1 MEARIK
7 MQQPGTIPKSLGR
20 QVGVLPISSGNKLRR
35 ANKSDV
41 GMAIPVGGTDID
53 QVQSYQARPPSGSS
67 AGSSRQ
73 AQSNAG
79 RVGIRRTSSKG
90 DVNIQD
96 TVYSRMPDR
105 PSERTVAGQLMK
117 KYLGTANVNLPNPS
131 PGDQQEE
138 PQSRGNMLT
147 VSSSRGKAQ
156 RTSPASSRTA
166 GSEGTRKSSASK
178 QETSSGQQSS
188 RSTSSITNNSST
200 KGKRAMPGSRVKKSN
215 SIKDVN
221 DVAIEDDLEGQ
232 DIKFYDI
239 PSQRSRPGSSKVR
252 RSPGSA
258 RSQIS
263 DGHGGENGKK
273 QHKTIDPEE
282 ILAQNMESDL
292 NKIYEINL
300 HMNELTH
307 IDHMEK
313 FKKVKVLDLSCN
325 FIEQIQNLEFN
336 KDLRELKLYDNRLRK
351 IECLENLKELVSLQ
365 LQHNKIKVIGKSL
378 SGQKKLKTLR
388 IDCNQLL
395 KIDPPELSMCVQ
407 ITTLDISYNMLDSL
421 AALNYLPNLEEVNAA
436 GNRLRTVSD
445 LSKCKRLGELDL
457 SGNRITDLSGLR
469 GLPKLN
475 TLNISNNQLSSL
487 KTLGK
492 LRNLQDL
499 LASHNHIHELSP
511 IPVQLPGLET
521 LDLTNNEIVDWDE
534 FYHLDGMAGLVE
546 LFVAENPFC
555 APEGSMPHYF
565 SAIQVVLPDLEII
578 DGAHIKKHV
587 SKGAP
592 LMRPMS
598 ASTIVSL
605 RQMDSQMRSADD
617 QMRSLERSLEEKFA
631 ALRST
636 CDSLPLEPPS
646 SSRPGYSPTLS
657 PDTPSSSCS
666 SRSRILQARR
676 FAATVEKP

>member
-336 KDLRELKLYDNRLRK
+336 K
-351 IECLENLKELVSLQ
+351 ELVSLQ

-578 DGAHIKKHV
+578 DG
-587 SKGAP
+587 
-592 LMRPMS
+592 
-598 ASTIVSL
+598 
-605 RQMDSQMRSADD
+605 MDSQMRSADD

-666 SRSRILQARR
+666 ILVS
-676 FAATVEKP
+676 FTYTHGNGT